1 MFGRKEHSLWTE
13 KYRPIEQENYIG
25 NPIFKESIAKYI
37 GKNDVPNIIL
47 HGPPGTGKTTAAKLI
62 VKNMNCDHLYL
73 NGSDN
78 NGIDTVR
85 TTIKDFSSA
94 SSFKPLKI
102 VILDD
107 CATLTDQAQQ
117 GLLNIVETFSKNT
130 RFIFTTNHLDR
141 LIEALKSRCLSFKI
155 EPPSK
160 KDVALH
166 LMGIL
171 EKESV
176 EAEPKDVA
184 EIVKKYYPDIR
195 KCVSILQ
202 ECSVDGKLTLEFGN
216 ISNRSYLSN
225 VLDELKK
232 PTKDSWRKIRS
243 IFAESNAT
251 DLVELFR
258 FLYDNVDE
266 YAGDNSYEEIIFAI
280 SEAQYQHYF
289 VPDKEIN
296 VMNMIIKILKAK

>member
-1 MFGRKEHSLWTE
+1 MFGRKEHTLWTE
-13 KYRPIEQENYIG
+13 KYRPVDQGNYIG
-25 NPIFKESIAKYI
+25 NYIFKESIAKYI
-37 GKNDVPNIIL
+37 GKNDIPNIIL

-62 VKNMNCDHLYL
+62 VKNMKCDHLYL

-78 NGIDTVR
+78 NGIETVR

-94 SSFKPLKI
+94 ASFQPLKI

-141 LIEALKSRCLSFKI
+141 LIEALKSRCLAFKI
-155 EPPSK
+155 EPPAK
-160 KDVALH
+160 KDVAIH

-171 EKESV
+171 EKEQV
-176 EAEPKDVA
+176 EAEPKEVA
-184 EIVKKYYPDIR
+184 EIVKRYYPDIR

-202 ECSVDGKLTLEFGN
+202 ECSIDGKLSLEFGN
-216 ISNRSYLSN
+216 ISNKSYLN
-225 VLDELKK
+225 GVLEELKN
-232 PTKDSWRKIRS
+232 PTKDSFRKIRLL
-243 IFAESNAT
+243 FAESNTT
-251 DLVELFR
+251 DFVELFR
-258 FLYDNVDE
+258 FLYDNLDE
-266 YAGDNSYEEIIFAI
+266 YANETYEEAVFAI

-296 VMNMIIKILKAK
+296 VMNMILKILKAK

>member
-1 MFGRKEHSLWTE
+1 MFGRKEHTLWTE
-13 KYRPIEQENYIG
+13 KYRPVEQENYIG
-25 NPIFKESIAKYI
+25 NDIFKESIAKYI

-62 VKNMNCDHLYL
+62 VKNMNCDYLYL

-94 SSFKPLKI
+94 ASFKPLKI

-160 KDVALH
+160 KDVAVH

-171 EKESV
+171 QKESV
-176 EAEPKDVA
+176 EAEPKEVA

-216 ISNRSYLSN
+216 ISNRSYLSS

-232 PTKDSWRKIRS
+232 PTKDSWRKIRL

-251 DLVELFR
+251 DFVELFR

-266 YAGDNSYEEIIFAI
+266 YAGGDSYEEIIFAI

-296 VMNMIIKILKAK
+296 VMNMILKILKAK